1 MRSPLVDGDPA
12 PRREGRPVT
21 ALPLAAPDRWLLRAC
36 LWLPLTALLLFF
48 AVPMGFVAWRSL
60 MQDDGGIG
68 FANYV
73 ALLDTP
79 GVWQATQNS
88 LVLGLATTAITLL
101 LAFVLAYG
109 MDRTCMRGRRLVAAA
124 LTLPML
130 APSLVLGLGLIFILG
145 RNGIVGK
152 LLDIRPDIYGFSG
165 LLIAD
170 VLYALP
176 QAVLILRAA
185 LRCADARQYEA
196 AEVLGA
202 TPWRQFRDITLPTM
216 RYGLLSAAFVVFTVT
231 ITDFGNA
238 VVIGGDFSVLAT
250 EIYNQVSG
258 QMRFGIGAVVG
269 LLLLLPAALS
279 VWIERVAAQ
288 RQAGIGAES
297 AQPPRPQASRGRDG
311 VYALLCLG
319 IAGAICAVVAT
330 VIVAGFIRLWPYR
343 LDLTFK
349 HYDITVSGGYASLW
363 ASLAVSLLT
372 AAVGTGLL
380 FLLAFSLRRLSGLPA
395 RAATLLAT
403 LPVGVPGLVLG
414 LAYVFAFNEPS
425 LPWAALYGGVFLLAM
440 CNFYHY
446 HTQGYVAMAT
456 GLRTVPT
463 QLEEAVTVLGGG
475 VGRLLADAHLPAL
488 RVTLLA
494 VAAFLFMRSMV
505 TLSAVIFLVTPELS
519 LSAVTVMRLDEAG
532 FTSQAAA
539 FSTCIMAVVGTVA
552 LLLHRLTADRPAR
565 ATIK

>member
-1 MRSPLVDGDPA
+1 MSGHERQGVRIPPGGEEEPM
-12 PRREGRPVT
+12 T
-21 ALPLAAPDRWLLRAC
+21 AAPLAAADRWLMRAC
-36 LWLPLTALLLFF
+36 LYVPLAALLLFF
-48 AVPMGFVAWRSL
+48 ALPMGFIAWRSL

-68 FANYV
+68 FANYL

-79 GVWQATQNS
+79 GVWQATRNS
-88 LVLGLATTAITLL
+88 LGLGVATTAITLL

-109 MDRTCMRGRRLVAAA
+109 MERTCMRGRRFVAAA
-124 LTLPML
+124 LTLPLL

-145 RNGIVGK
+145 RNGIVGQ
-152 LLDIRPDIYGFSG
+152 LLGIRPDIYGFHG

-202 TPWRQFRDITLPTM
+202 TPWRQFRDITLPGM
-216 RYGLLSAAFVVFTVT
+216 RYGLLSAGFVVFTVT

-297 AQPPRPQASRGRDG
+297 AQPPQPRIARGRDG
-311 VYALLCLG
+311 LYAIACLG
-319 IAGAICAVVAT
+319 IASAICAVVAT
-330 VIVAGFIRLWPYR
+330 VVLAGFIRLWPYR
-343 LDLTFK
+343 LDLTLK

-363 ASLAVSLLT
+363 ASLAVSLIAAT
-372 AAVGTGLL
+372 AGTLLL
-380 FLLAFSLRRLSGLPA
+380 FLLAFSVRRLSGWPA

-414 LAYVFAFNEPS
+414 LAYVFAFNEPA
-425 LPWAALYGGVFLLAM
+425 LPWGALYGSLFLLAM

-446 HTQGYVAMAT
+446 HTQGYVSMAT
-456 GLRTVPT
+456 GLRAVPA
-463 QLEEAVTVLGGG
+463 QLEEAVAVLGGG
-475 VGRLLADAHLPAL
+475 VGRLLADVHLPAL
-488 RVTLLA
+488 RITLWA

-539 FSTCIMAVVGTVA
+539 FSTCIMAVVGAVA
-552 LLLHRLTADRPAR
+552 LLLHRLTSRRRVP
-565 ATIK
+565 